1 MENTTKILDFSSLE
15 NLDIPEIEETVTTKA
30 DETHDE
36 MHEEAHKTA
45 IEEVE
50 SIEEL
55 EDEPELENDDDGNTN
70 SQETT
75 QSNDEDPVSQIAKW
89 GHELG
94 ILDYD
99 EEEYKKYEEKD
110 EYFKDKF
117 LEKAKQLGTESL
129 PPVIKDLAEKFI
141 DGVPLDELIGSMSN
155 KQRLENI
162 NDDSLTDNVQLQES
176 LVSQYLALQD
186 YDEEEIK
193 TKLSKYK
200 DSLLLE
206 DEAKTALKKLKKY
219 EDSYQ
224 AQLVEQAK
232 QNQQKAKEDYEK
244 SIKDLEDSIKKTE
257 TFIPGITMDKTSKQ
271 KLYDAITKR
280 DRDGK
285 TELEK
290 KMSTKEMQLAV
301 AQFVMQLDGK
311 LDAVA
316 RKATTTATVKVK
328 DKIDAPVKTT
338 KSSGLDLRVV
348 KEALDK
354 NKRNRF

>member
-1 MENTTKILDFSSLE
+1 MENQGKILDFSSLE
-15 NLDIPEIEETVTTKA
+15 NLDIPEIEEKLTKT
-30 DETHDE
+30 DENNE
-36 MHEEAHKTA
+36 EIHEEAHQAA

-50 SIEEL
+50 SIEDL
-55 EDEPELENDDDGNTN
+55 ENDQELENDDNGNSTDSQEN
-70 SQETT
+70 SQ
-75 QSNDEDPVSQIAKW
+75 DEDPVSQIAKW
-89 GHELG
+89 GHDLG

-99 EEEYKKYEEKD
+99 EEEYQKYEEKD

-129 PPVIKDLAEKFI
+129 PPVIKDLAEKYI

-162 NDDSLTDNVQLQES
+162 TDEGLTDNIQLQET

-186 YDEEEIK
+186 YDEDEIK

-200 DSLLLE
+200 GSLLLE

-219 EDSYQ
+219 EESYQ
-224 AQLVEQAK
+224 AQLVEQTK
-232 QNQQKAKEDYEK
+232 KSQQKAKEDYE
-244 SIKDLEDSIKKTE
+244 SNIKELEESIKKVE

-271 KLYDAITKR
+271 KLYDSITKR
-280 DRDGK
+280 DRDGR

-316 RKATTTATVKVK
+316 RKATTAASVKVK
-328 DKIDAPVKTT
+328 DKIDAPAKTT
-338 KSSGLDLRVV
+338 KSSLDLRVI